1 MRLAAASS
9 MIAHSCGGLSAVNS
23 AWRSHPGRDP
33 VLHLRRAGVRQGSA
47 LEGTGLEERA
57 PELARLAAGQV
68 DLIVSALRATR
79 RVAVTKDKARRKQ
92 RTADRR
98 QHRWIEYEQYADMF
112 ARQAAAMGHRA
123 GGDLGALQRLAQHY
137 DDGTFVMGLAVSGLQ
152 ARGYSDAEIAGALG
166 VTRQAVSQRWPWQ
179 RDLARPPGAQKPP
192 DLPPGGR

>member
-1 MRLAAASS
+1 MLKHQADATR
-9 MIAHSCGGLSAVNS
+9 
-23 AWRSHPGRDP
+23 RPGREAR
-33 VLHLRRAGVRQGSA
+33 LRAA

-98 QHRWIEYEQYADMF
+98 QHRWIEDEQYADMF

-152 ARGYSDAEIAGALG
+152 ARATQTPRSPG
-166 VTRQAVSQRWPWQ
+166 PW
-179 RDLARPPGAQKPP
+179 G
-192 DLPPGGR
+192 